1 MSIVR
6 FTQAHSLTAISAGSL
21 RRHGE
26 YEMRMQ
32 MNTTEYG
39 RARWRGPLKKVQ
51 KKEQINGRGEW
62 MVTETANASN
72 GQHAR
77 SLSGGRGGGQW
88 WENAVSGARA
98 FREKRR
104 TFLWGILW
112 LRFPLADTT
121 REEVGVTY
129 KVSTQDVFFWDSE
142 MFSSQ
147 Q

>member
-6 FTQAHSLTAISAGSL
+6 FTQARSLTAISAGSL

-51 KKEQINGRGEW
+51 KKEQINERGEW

-72 GQHAR
+72 GQHAEAFQEVEEED
-77 SLSGGRGGGQW
+77 SGEKMQPLAP
-88 WENAVSGARA
+88 EPS
-98 FREKRR
+98 EKREGR
-104 TFLWGILW
+104 FCEEYYGWG
-112 LRFPLADTT
+112 FPWP
-121 REEVGVTY
+121 
-129 KVSTQDVFFWDSE
+129 TQ
-142 MFSSQ
+142 Q
-147 Q
+147 AKK